1 MLSIRSRCVPARH
14 APECFA
20 ILGDVRLTEFTELMT
35 IEFGASTADSLLV
48 DHVLTDLGGR
58 TAAQALESGVDPRD
72 VWVALCRDFDVPRA
86 RW

>member
-1 MLSIRSRCVPARH
+1 MPAQRP
-14 APECFA
+14 AKVFA
-20 ILGDVRLTEFTELMT
+20 TLGDVRLTEFSEL
-35 IEFGASTADSLLV
+35 ISSEFGATTADSLLV

-72 VWVALCRDFDVPRA
+72 VWVALCRDFDVPRN